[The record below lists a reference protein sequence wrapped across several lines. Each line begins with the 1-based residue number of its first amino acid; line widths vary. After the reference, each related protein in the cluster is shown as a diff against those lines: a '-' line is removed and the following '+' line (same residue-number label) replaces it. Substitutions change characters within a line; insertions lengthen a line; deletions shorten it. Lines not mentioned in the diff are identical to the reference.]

1 MPPAVPS
8 QVSFAKTGKHHDA
21 GQAEWFAAQ
30 PAKNTGHHE
39 DCGIAGSISSAP
51 RCQVSAPCFRRT
63 TLGPMMLSLDVTEAS
78 RLKTEHHRMR
88 LIDSVPAEA
97 GLQSAYRLKAPR
109 RVHLDGAARM
119 ELGYTDFAPTVAVG
133 LVKGRSRYAQS
144 RVAHK
149 FIEQQFD
156 EVGGET
162 QVGVEPQNV
171 VVLVPRFAW
180 QESHYHRFASCLTWT
195 LSFKVLH
202 FHPRVSASRF
212 VKNCGRGVGRTVVD
226 DDPARRQVRLRR
238 H

>member
-39 DCGIAGSISSAP
+39 DCGIAGSIRSAP

-97 GLQSAYRLKAPR
+97 RLQSAYRLKAPR
-109 RVHLDGAARM
+109 RVHLDGTARM
-119 ELGYTDFAPTVAVG
+119 ELGYTDFAPTAAVR
-133 LVKGRSRYAQS
+133 LVKSRSRYAQN
-144 RVAHK
+144 RIARE
-149 FIEQQFD
+149 FTEQQFD

-162 QVGVEPQNV
+162 QIGVEPQNV
-171 VVLVPRFAW
+171 VVLVPRFAR
-180 QESHYHRFASCLTWT
+180 QALHYHRFASCLTWT

-202 FHPRVSASRF
+202 FQPRVMGNPF
-212 VKNCGRGVGRTVVD
+212 VKDCGRGVGPTVGQY
-226 DDPARRQVRLRR
+226 DPPRRQVRFRR